1 MTADQPVH
9 SSAETRTATL
19 LFAFA
24 LVMVAIT
31 AVSMLL
37 WGLPALAMIGLA
49 GTLAVFGML
58 IAYAAG
64 L

>member
-1 MTADQPVH
+1 MTADQPNVLRDE
-9 SSAETRTATL
+9 ARTATI

-24 LVMVAIT
+24 LTLLVA
-31 AVSMLL
+31 VLGSLL
-37 WGLPALAMIGLA
+37 IWGLPALAMVGLG